1 MNKLDTLILSEEAKS
16 FAEAT
21 FMKKKM
27 YYNMRIKTMQR
38 TFSSLTK
45 VLKMANKIKIIG
57 IEDDI
62 SLLEKEM
69 YAHYEEGNEKKEKII
84 EKINHKTSEI
94 DFHQKLF
101 TTFKSVL
108 LSSSNLSIQRLL
120 LELETGGNIRLEDGK
135 GSEKWY
141 LSCTDLLKSRFHPEE
156 TDLLFPSF
164 ISSSSS
170 IVDLDILRVTRIHN
184 RFLRTKFEE
193 KMENLVDLS
202 NPLYKKN
209 LEYLFFGMDPA
220 FPNEIFHVLEEGFR
234 PPFEAEGMGMC
245 PYPTLVNSILAADLP
260 RLKGGRKDEGR
271 EEGKEEAKWRGH
283 LLICKVLI
291 LKSAIDSNNP
301 SFKLDKSRNA
311 IYFEKPFKLTRDET
325 NFSPSF
331 SSSSTLPSALT
342 SSIPSSISNNLP
354 SSSSS
359 TLPSCLYRTFGSD
372 EKHKLWFIE
381 DRGLVLPEYLVEF
394 GYVRKEEMEGKETV
408 FGGARTRLE
417 KDEFV
422 NGWNFEKV
430 KGGFNDQFESL
441 CRSISEKS
449 KDAKLME
456 SDISDGILT
465 VGELERCELDHL
477 KIPSF
482 NYLRYCLE
490 REDKN
495 SMFQTSELSK
505 MNKTT
510 TKILNLRSLSLD
522 HIDPG
527 LKNWG
532 AVVFLDLSNNK
543 IKKIEH
549 LGGMARLRGLNI
561 ANNLIEKICGV
572 NGLQEL
578 ENLNLSR
585 NRILNFNEIQT
596 LFENKSLK
604 NLNVQLNP
612 CFIQIKENKIFSM
625 ILKVL
630 PNLEVINNKELSK
643 INLKMLEYEKNTLI
657 NDDLIHDHS
666 KFVQDIIIDKISIF
680 FLRENFFINI
690 LYY

>member
-1 MNKLDTLILSEEAKS
+1 
-16 FAEAT
+16 
-21 FMKKKM
+21 MKKKM

-45 VLKMANKIKIIG
+45 VLKMAKLLKIMGIEEDISFLERDMYVHSEEGKEKRERIIDKIKQ
-57 IEDDI
+57 
-62 SLLEKEM
+62 
-69 YAHYEEGNEKKEKII
+69 
-84 EKINHKTSEI
+84 KTSEI

-101 TTFKSVL
+101 TSFKTVL

-141 LSCTDLLKSRFHPEE
+141 LSCIDLLKSRFHPEE
-156 TDLLFPSF
+156 TDLLLPSSSSPPSLLPPP
-164 ISSSSS
+164 SSSSS
-170 IVDLDILRVTRIHN
+170 SPLLHPPSSSSFVDLDILRVTRIHN

-209 LEYLFFGMDPA
+209 LEYLFFGVDPS

-234 PPFEAEGMGMC
+234 PSSEAEGMGMC

-260 RLKGGRKDEGR
+260 RLKGGRK
-271 EEGKEEAKWRGH
+271 EEGMEEMKWRGH

-291 LKSAIDSNNP
+291 LKSALDSNNP
-301 SFKLDKSRNA
+301 SFKLDRPRNA
-311 IYFEKPFKLTRDET
+311 IYFEKPFKLSRDEA
-325 NFSPSF
+325 NIRP
-331 SSSSTLPSALT
+331 SSSSSSLPS
-342 SSIPSSISNNLP
+342 SLP

-359 TLPSCLYRTFGSD
+359 SSLPSCLYRTFGSD

-394 GYVRKEEMEGKETV
+394 GYVRREEVEGKETV
-408 FGGARTRLE
+408 FGGARSRLG
-417 KDEFV
+417 KDVFV
-422 NGWNFEKV
+422 NGWNFEKL
-430 KGGFNDQFESL
+430 KGGFNDEFESL
-441 CRSISEKS
+441 CRSVSEKS

-456 SDISDGILT
+456 SKISEGILT

-490 REDKN
+490 KEDKN
-495 SMFQTSELSK
+495 NILQASDLSK
-505 MNKTT
+505 LNKATA
-510 TKILNLRSLSLD
+510 KIINLRGLSLD
-522 HIDPG
+522 HIDVG

-532 AVVFLDLSNNK
+532 AVVFLDLSDNK
-543 IKKIEH
+543 IKIIEN
-549 LGGMARLRGLNI
+549 LGAMGRLRGLNLS
-561 ANNLIEKICGV
+561 NNMIEKVGGL

-585 NRILNFNEIQT
+585 NRILDFNEFQT
-596 LFENKSLK
+596 LFENKALMH
-604 NLNVQLNP
+604 LNVQSNP
-612 CFIQIKENKIFSM
+612 CFLQIKENKVFSM

-630 PNLEVINNKELSK
+630 PNMEVINNKEVSK
-643 INLKMLEYEKNTLI
+643 LDLKTLDFEKSTLI

-666 KFVQDIIIDKISIF
+666 KFVQDIIIDKISKF
-680 FLRENFFINI
+680 CVDN
-690 LYY
+690 LYCFHYIKKLLQY